1 RVQLLLQLC
10 HRADAAA
17 MGALPYFDISWALI
31 VAVAAEGDHGGGGAA
46 LLEHP
51 APSCRPLW
59 GATAELTRLLS
70 EELGRLELR
79 SSFVHGELMPS
90 ICGKGSHKAPS
101 PDDLPATGL
110 QAAVRHQAGEIVARQ
125 RNISGAV
132 DWGAACTG
140 ADHDAEDSDVP
151 NDKDASPFCPRV
163 LFQATIKATKPDL
176 LSALLLE
183 SGTDVHAVD
192 LKGNSVM
199 HFWARATIGR
209 DHLMTIGAELLGA
222 GADLNAQ
229 RTDGMSPLHHVSAR
243 TAAAGGSTSTR
254 ATDALQLCPPPLP
267 RHAHRRQALGL
278 EATDHQDCLGGSP
291 NAARQAKRSCQD
303 GPDLD
308 QSRRIVGA
316 LVSSRREKIT
326 RSPRPAPA
334 SQGTISPRALRVRR
348 LPSPPVVCRSGAP
361 LPPRARRGCLELAS
375 SALLPPQTLWVMKK

>member
-254 ATDALQLCPPPLP
+254 LSSSSSTAP
-267 RHAHRRQALGL
+267 
-278 EATDHQDCLGGSP
+278 
-291 NAARQAKRSCQD
+291 
-303 GPDLD
+303 
-308 QSRRIVGA
+308 SRGC
-316 LVSSRREKIT
+316 
-326 RSPRPAPA
+326 APA
-334 SQGTISPRALRVRR
+334 SASSPGTCCAGTTPGFRR
-348 LPSPPVVCRSGAP
+348 SASRLFN
-361 LPPRARRGCLELAS
+361 ARGGPDILAS
-375 SALLPPQTLWVMKK
+375 HFFNDGRSRLDSAPGPQDQHISIRRFNGD